1 MRHIFY
7 IVIFSLPLFS
17 TSLDE
22 IISHA
27 LANSTTIKVAQAESE
42 LAKLQTK
49 VSKANRFGELNLVG
63 DATHYNIDRTLAPM
77 TPNTIKSGKAITT
90 SKEIYS
96 AGVSYNIPMF
106 TGFAQTRDVE
116 ISEIASKMSEIKQK
130 LTKEQLIYNIRSLYL
145 AILTQQEMKK
155 AQHSYTK
162 ALKKLSNTIAYEV
175 ELGKKA
181 EIDLIKSKVDIQLA
195 QTTEKVL
202 KTNIKTTKATLS
214 ALTDLEVKTI
224 DKLDIK
230 VSEPTY
236 NLNELFAQNN
246 TLAKIQ
252 MDEMALQKAD
262 KLIAKSKSANLPQL
276 NLNSYLGKNYGEDDK
291 LDDWDD
297 ETLWQVGVNFKYN
310 LLDFGK
316 RDATVQKAKIGRLQA
331 TLKKEQTL
339 LDLKKLLIQ
348 AVGKIEQSYAQY
360 LGNSTAYRLSKKSE
374 KIENVR
380 YKSDV
385 ATLND
390 YLLAKGKTELS
401 LAKLI
406 ESKYEYQKNIY
417 YLDYLLEKGEK

>member
-1 MRHIFY
+1 MLIFTA
-7 IVIFSLPLFS
+7 PLFS
-17 TSLDE
+17 TTLDE

-27 LANSTTIKVAQAESE
+27 LSNSTTIKVAKAESE
-42 LAKLQTK
+42 LAQLQAK
-49 VSKANRFGELNLVG
+49 VRQSSRFGELNLVV

-77 TPNTIKSGKAITT
+77 TPNTIKSGKAIRT
-90 SKEIYS
+90 SQEIYS
-96 AGVSYNIPMF
+96 GGVSYNVPLF
-106 TGFAQTRDVE
+106 TGFAQTRDIE

-155 AQHSYTK
+155 AQHSYTL
-162 ALKKLSNTIAYEV
+162 ALKKLNKIIALEV
-175 ELGKKA
+175 VVGKKA
-181 EIDLIKSKVDIQLA
+181 EIDLIKSKVDLELA
-195 QTTEKVL
+195 KTKVKIL
-202 KTNIKTTKATLS
+202 KTNINTTKATLS
-214 ALTDLEVKTI
+214 ALADFEVSTI
-224 DKLDIK
+224 EKLDIK
-230 VSEPTY
+230 VSEPKY
-236 NLNELFAQNN
+236 NLDELFAQNS
-246 TLAKIQ
+246 TLAKV
-252 MDEMALQKAD
+252 EVENMALQKAN

-297 ETLWQVGVNFKYN
+297 ETLWQVGVNFRYN

-316 RDATVQKAKIGRLQA
+316 RDATVQKAKIGKLKA

-360 LGNSTAYRLSKKSE
+360 LGNNTAYKLSQKSE
-374 KIENVR
+374 SIEKVR

-390 YLLAKGKTELS
+390 YLLAKGKTQLS

-406 ESKYEYQKNIY
+406 ESKYEYQKHVY

>member
-1 MRHIFY
+1 MKHIFY
-7 IVIFSLPLFS
+7 ILIFTAPLFS
-17 TSLDE
+17 TTLDE

-27 LANSTTIKVAQAESE
+27 LSNSTTIKVAKAESE
-42 LAKLQTK
+42 LAQLQAK
-49 VSKANRFGELNLVG
+49 VSKSSRFGELNLVG

-90 SKEIYS
+90 SQEIYS
-96 AGVSYNIPMF
+96 GGVSYNVPLF
-106 TGFAQTRDVE
+106 TGFAQTRDIE

-155 AQHSYTK
+155 AQHSYTL
-162 ALKKLSNTIAYEV
+162 ALKKLNKIIALEV
-175 ELGKKA
+175 VVGKKA
-181 EIDLIKSKVDIQLA
+181 EIDLIKSKVDLELA
-195 QTTEKVL
+195 KTKEKIL
-202 KTNIKTTKATLS
+202 KTNISTTKATLS
-214 ALTDLEVKTI
+214 ALADFEVSTI
-224 DKLDIK
+224 EKLDIK
-230 VSEPTY
+230 VSEPKY
-236 NLNELFAQNN
+236 NLDELFAQNS
-246 TLAKIQ
+246 TLAKV
-252 MDEMALQKAD
+252 EVENMALQKAN

-297 ETLWQVGVNFKYN
+297 ETLWQVGVNFRYN

-316 RDATVQKAKIGRLQA
+316 RNATVQKAKIGKLKA

-360 LGNSTAYRLSKKSE
+360 LGNNTAYKLSQKSE
-374 KIENVR
+374 SIEKVR

-390 YLLAKGKTELS
+390 YLLAKSKTQLS

-406 ESKYEYQKNIY
+406 ESKYEYQKHVY

>member
-1 MRHIFY
+1 MKHIFY
-7 IVIFSLPLFS
+7 ILIFTAPLFS
-17 TSLDE
+17 TTLDE

-27 LANSTTIKVAQAESE
+27 LSNSTTIKVAKAESE
-42 LAKLQTK
+42 LAQLQAK
-49 VSKANRFGELNLVG
+49 VSKSSRFGELNLVG

-90 SKEIYS
+90 SQEIYS
-96 AGVSYNIPMF
+96 GGVSYNVPLF
-106 TGFAQTRDVE
+106 TGFAQTRDIE

-145 AILTQQEMKK
+145 TILTQQEMKK
-155 AQHSYTK
+155 AQHSYTL
-162 ALKKLSNTIAYEV
+162 ALKKLNKIIALEV
-175 ELGKKA
+175 VVGKKA
-181 EIDLIKSKVDIQLA
+181 EIDLIKSKVDLELA
-195 QTTEKVL
+195 KTKEKIL
-202 KTNIKTTKATLS
+202 KTNINTTKATLS
-214 ALTDLEVKTI
+214 ALADFEVSTI
-224 DKLDIK
+224 EKLDIK
-230 VSEPTY
+230 VSEPKY
-236 NLNELFAQNN
+236 NLDELFAQNS
-246 TLAKIQ
+246 TLAKV
-252 MDEMALQKAD
+252 EVENMALQKAN

-297 ETLWQVGVNFKYN
+297 ETLWQVGVNFRYN

-316 RDATVQKAKIGRLQA
+316 RDATVQKAKIGKLKA

-360 LGNSTAYRLSKKSE
+360 LGNNTAYKLSQKSE
-374 KIENVR
+374 SIEKVR

-390 YLLAKGKTELS
+390 YLLAKGKTQLS

-406 ESKYEYQKNIY
+406 ESKYEYQKHVY

>member
-1 MRHIFY
+1 MKHIFY
-7 IVIFSLPLFS
+7 MLIFTAPLFS
-17 TSLDE
+17 TTLDE

-27 LANSTTIKVAQAESE
+27 LSNSTTIKVAKAESE
-42 LAKLQTK
+42 LAQLQAK
-49 VSKANRFGELNLVG
+49 VSKSSRFGELNLVG

-90 SKEIYS
+90 SQEIYS
-96 AGVSYNIPMF
+96 GGVSYNVPLF
-106 TGFAQTRDVE
+106 TGFAQTREIE

-155 AQHSYTK
+155 AQHSYTL
-162 ALKKLSNTIAYEV
+162 ALKKLNKIIALEV
-175 ELGKKA
+175 VVGKKA
-181 EIDLIKSKVDIQLA
+181 EIDLIKSKVDLELA
-195 QTTEKVL
+195 KTKEKIL
-202 KTNIKTTKATLS
+202 KTNINTTKATLS
-214 ALTDLEVKTI
+214 ALADFEVSTI
-224 DKLDIK
+224 EKLDIK
-230 VSEPTY
+230 VSEPKY
-236 NLNELFAQNN
+236 NLDELFAQNS
-246 TLAKIQ
+246 TLAKV
-252 MDEMALQKAD
+252 EVENMALQKAN

-297 ETLWQVGVNFKYN
+297 ETLWQVGVNFRYN

-316 RDATVQKAKIGRLQA
+316 RDATVQKAKIGKLKA

-360 LGNSTAYRLSKKSE
+360 LGNNTAYKLSQKSE
-374 KIENVR
+374 SIEKVR

-390 YLLAKGKTELS
+390 YLLAKGKTQLS

-406 ESKYEYQKNIY
+406 ESKYEYQKHVY